1 MSLKNWRRTSD
12 PDTVR
17 YPDDDTASGLYVT
30 PDKDPKPGTDANWDG
45 HMAPAADVIPGPPLR
60 PDPRSLPSALGG
72 AVIHRLPDGPV
83 GTTVRAVARATP
95 ETLTL
100 ARHRAQPRAAYITRL
115 TLTAVFA
122 YLIARQVAGNSGPI
136 LAPLTAL
143 LVVQVS
149 LSHTLRSAA
158 QRVISV
164 LSGVLLAIGLSVLVG
179 FTWWSL
185 GLLIAVA
192 LAVGLV
198 LRLGNDLLEV
208 PISAMLILSSVGS
221 TSAATDRI
229 IETLIGAGAG
239 MVGGLLFAPVRL
251 QPAEEAVDDLS
262 GQLAGLLDQMAS
274 DVDAGADGRTSAERL
289 SRARAL
295 GGEIQRVEE
304 ALNQAEES
312 LRLNPRARM
321 LPQAGIPL
329 RTGLET
335 LEHAAVTVRV
345 IARWMDDASRPGLDS
360 PLRDP
365 DIRGCLAEEIRELAA
380 AVGAIGDHVRAGIAA
395 AVDGGAHSEQVESEL
410 EQRLSRA
417 AEIHD
422 QLADMLRSG
431 PTPGLPDW
439 SLRGELL
446 RLLDRLRNE
455 LQEEHQARAREHWP
469 VRGSARR
476 RRPGWGTRN
485 RRVRRYDRAA

>member
-1 MSLKNWRRTSD
+1 
-12 PDTVR
+12 
-17 YPDDDTASGLYVT
+17 
-30 PDKDPKPGTDANWDG
+30 
-45 HMAPAADVIPGPPLR
+45 
-60 PDPRSLPSALGG
+60 
-72 AVIHRLPDGPV
+72 
-83 GTTVRAVARATP
+83 
-95 ETLTL
+95 
-100 ARHRAQPRAAYITRL
+100 
-115 TLTAVFA
+115 
-122 YLIARQVAGNSGPI
+122 
-136 LAPLTAL
+136 
-143 LVVQVS
+143 
-149 LSHTLRSAA
+149 
-158 QRVISV
+158 
-164 LSGVLLAIGLSVLVG
+164 VLVG

-185 GLLIAVA
+185 GILIAVA
-192 LAVGLV
+192 LLVGLV

-251 QPAEEAVDDLS
+251 QSAEDAVDDLS

-274 DVDAGADGRTSAERL
+274 DVDAGADGRSSAERL

-304 ALNQAEES
+304 ALNQADES
-312 LRLNPRARM
+312 LRLNPRSRM

-395 AVDGGAHSEQVESEL
+395 AVDGAGRSEQVESEL

-417 AEIHD
+417 AEIQD
-422 QLADMLRSG
+422 QLADLLRSG
-431 PTPGLPDW
+431 PAPGLPDW

-446 RLLDRLRNE
+446 RLLDRLLHE
-455 LQEEHQARAREHWP
+455 LQEEHQARARERWP

-476 RRPGWGTRN
+476 RLPGWGPRN
-485 RRVRRYDRAA
+485 RRARHYDRAA

>member
-1 MSLKNWRRTSD
+1 M
-12 PDTVR
+12 
-17 YPDDDTASGLYVT
+17 
-30 PDKDPKPGTDANWDG
+30 
-45 HMAPAADVIPGPPLR
+45 
-60 PDPRSLPSALGG
+60 
-72 AVIHRLPDGPV
+72 PDGPV
-83 GTTVRAVARATP
+83 ATTVRAVVRATP

-100 ARHRAQPRAAYITRL
+100 ARHRAQPRAVYIVRL
-115 TLTAVFA
+115 TLTAIFA
-122 YLIARQVAGNSGPI
+122 YLIARQVAGSAGPI

-164 LSGVLLAIGLSVLVG
+164 VSGVLLAIGLSVLVG

-185 GLLIAVA
+185 GILIAVA

-239 MVGGLLFAPVRL
+239 MVGGLLFAPVQL
-251 QPAEEAVDDLS
+251 QPAEDAVDDLS

-274 DVDAGADGRTSAERL
+274 DVDAGADGRSSAERL

-304 ALNQAEES
+304 ALDQAEES

-345 IARWMDDASRPGLDS
+345 IARWMDDASRPGPDS

-365 DIRGCLAEEIRELAA
+365 DIRGFLAEEIRELAA
-380 AVGAIGDHVRAGIAA
+380 AVGVIGDHVRAGIAA
-395 AVDGGAHSEQVESEL
+395 AVDGAARSEQVESAL

-417 AEIHD
+417 AEIQD
-422 QLADMLRSG
+422 RLADLLRSG

-446 RLLDRLRNE
+446 RLLDRLRHE
-455 LQEEHQARAREHWP
+455 LQDEHQARARESWP

-476 RRPGWGTRN
+476 RRPSWGARN
-485 RRVRRYDRAA
+485 RRARHYDHAA

>member
-1 MSLKNWRRTSD
+1 LKNWRRASD
-12 PDTVR
+12 PDIVP
-17 YPDDDTASGLYVT
+17 YDNAAS
-30 PDKDPKPGTDANWDG
+30 
-45 HMAPAADVIPGPPLR
+45 R
-60 PDPRSLPSALGG
+60 PDVRSLPSALGG
-72 AVIHRLPDGPV
+72 GVVHLRPDGPV
-83 GTTVRAVARATP
+83 ATTVRAVVRATP
-95 ETLTL
+95 DTLTL
-100 ARHRAQPRAAYITRL
+100 ARHRAQPRAVYIARL
-115 TLTAVFA
+115 TLTAIFA
-122 YLIARQVAGNSGPI
+122 YLIARQVAGSAGPI

-149 LSHTLRSAA
+149 LSHTLKSAA
-158 QRVISV
+158 QRVVSV
-164 LSGVLLAIGLSVLVG
+164 VSGVLLAIGLSVLVG

-185 GLLIAVA
+185 GILIAVA
-192 LAVGLV
+192 LTVGIV

-221 TSAATDRI
+221 TAAATDRI

-239 MVGGLLFAPVRL
+239 MLGGLLFAPVRL

-262 GQLAGLLDQMAS
+262 GQLAGLLDQMAD
-274 DVDAGADGRTSAERL
+274 DVDAGADGGSSAERL

-295 GGEIQRVEE
+295 GGEIQRVDE

-321 LPQAGIPL
+321 LSQAGIPL

-345 IARWMDDASRPGLDS
+345 IARWMDDASRPDLDS

-395 AVDGGAHSEQVESEL
+395 AVDGGTHSEQVESEL

-417 AEIHD
+417 AGIQD
-422 QLADMLRSG
+422 RLADMLRSG
-431 PTPGLPDW
+431 PTPGVADW

-446 RLLDRLRNE
+446 RLLDRLRHE
-455 LQEEHQARAREHWP
+455 LQEEHQARARDRWP
-469 VRGSARR
+469 ARGSARR
-476 RRPGWGTRN
+476 RRPGRGPRT

>member
-1 MSLKNWRRTSD
+1 
-12 PDTVR
+12 V
-17 YPDDDTASGLYVT
+17 A
-30 PDKDPKPGTDANWDG
+30 
-45 HMAPAADVIPGPPLR
+45 
-60 PDPRSLPSALGG
+60 
-72 AVIHRLPDGPV
+72 
-83 GTTVRAVARATP
+83 TTVRAVVRATP

-100 ARHRAQPRAAYITRL
+100 ARHRAQPRAVYIVRL
-115 TLTAVFA
+115 TLTAIFA
-122 YLIARQVAGNSGPI
+122 YLIARQVAGSAGPI

-164 LSGVLLAIGLSVLVG
+164 VSGVLLAIGLSVLVG

-185 GLLIAVA
+185 GILIAVA

-239 MVGGLLFAPVRL
+239 MVGGLLFAPVQL
-251 QPAEEAVDDLS
+251 QPAEDAVDDLG

-274 DVDAGADGRTSAERL
+274 DVDAGADGRSSAERL

-304 ALNQAEES
+304 ALDQAEES

-345 IARWMDDASRPGLDS
+345 IARWMDDASRPGPDS

-365 DIRGCLAEEIRELAA
+365 GIRGFLAEEIRELAA
-380 AVGAIGDHVRAGIAA
+380 AVGVIGDHVRAGIAA
-395 AVDGGAHSEQVESEL
+395 AVDGAARSEQVESEL

-417 AEIHD
+417 AEIQD
-422 QLADMLRSG
+422 RLADLLRSG

-446 RLLDRLRNE
+446 RLLDRLRHE
-455 LQEEHQARAREHWP
+455 LQDEHQARARESWP

-476 RRPGWGTRN
+476 RRPSWGTRN
-485 RRVRRYDRAA
+485 RRARQYDHAA

>member
-1 MSLKNWRRTSD
+1 VSVKNWRPASD
-12 PDTVR
+12 ETTL
-17 YPDDDTASGLYVT
+17 PDDDRA
-30 PDKDPKPGTDANWDG
+30 
-45 HMAPAADVIPGPPLR
+45 APAPNDRAAAAPDDDRAAAAEVIPGPPLR
-60 PDPRSLPSALGG
+60 PELRNLPSPLGG
-72 AVIHRLPDGPV
+72 AVADRMADGPV
-83 GTTVRAVARATP
+83 AMTVRAVVRATP
-95 ETLTL
+95 ETLTV
-100 ARHRAQPRAAYITRL
+100 ARHRAQPRAVYIARL
-115 TLTAVFA
+115 TLTAIFA
-122 YLIARQVAGNSGPI
+122 YLIARQVAGSAGPI

-158 QRVISV
+158 QRVTSV
-164 LSGVLLAIGLSVLVG
+164 VSGVLLAIGLSVLVG

-185 GLLIAVA
+185 GILIAVA
-192 LAVGLV
+192 LVVGLV

-221 TSAATDRI
+221 TAAATDRV

-239 MVGGLLFAPVRL
+239 MLGGLLFAPVRL
-251 QPAEEAVDDLS
+251 QSAEDAVEDLS
-262 GQLAGLLDQMAS
+262 GQLAGLLDQMAT

-345 IARWMDDASRPGLDS
+345 IARWMDDASRPDLDS

-380 AVGAIGDHVRAGIAA
+380 AVGVIGDHVRAGIAG
-395 AVDGGAHSEQVESEL
+395 AVDGAAYSEQVESEL
-410 EQRLSRA
+410 EERLSRA
-417 AEIHD
+417 AEIQD
-422 QLADMLRSG
+422 RLAELLRSG
-431 PTPGLPDW
+431 PAPGLPDW

-446 RLLDRLRNE
+446 RLLDRLRHE
-455 LQEEHQARAREHWP
+455 LQDEHQARARERWP

-476 RRPGWGTRN
+476 RLPGWGPRNRPRN

>member
-1 MSLKNWRRTSD
+1 VSLKNWRRASD
-12 PDTVR
+12 TNTVP
-17 YPDDDTASGLYVT
+17 YDAS
-30 PDKDPKPGTDANWDG
+30 
-45 HMAPAADVIPGPPLR
+45 APR
-60 PDPRSLPSALGG
+60 PRLTIS
-72 AVIHRLPDGPV
+72 RLPDGPV
-83 GTTVRAVARATP
+83 GTTVRAVVREMP

-100 ARHRAQPRAAYITRL
+100 ARHRAQPRAVYIARL

-164 LSGVLLAIGLSVLVG
+164 VSGVMLAIGLSVLVG

-185 GLLIAVA
+185 GILIAVA

-198 LRLGNDLLEV
+198 LRLGDDLLEV
-208 PISAMLILSSVGS
+208 PISAMLILSTVGS
-221 TSAATDRI
+221 HAAASGRI
-229 IETLIGAGAG
+229 IETLIGTGAG
-239 MVGGLLFAPVRL
+239 LIGGLLFTPVRL

-262 GQLAGLLDQMAS
+262 GQLARLLAQMAD
-274 DVDAGADGRTSAERL
+274 DVDAGADGGHSAERL
-289 SRARAL
+289 AQARTL

-321 LPQAGIPL
+321 LPKAGIPL

-345 IARWMDDASRPGLDS
+345 IARWMDDASRPDVDS

-365 DIRGCLAEEIRELAA
+365 AIRGCLAEEMRELAA
-380 AVGAIGDHVRAGIAA
+380 AVRAIGDHVRAGIAA
-395 AVDGGAHSEQVESEL
+395 AVDGAARSEQVESEL
-410 EQRLSRA
+410 ERRLSRA
-417 AEIHD
+417 AQIQD
-422 QLADMLRSG
+422 GLADLLRSG

-455 LQEEHQARAREHWP
+455 LQEEHRARVRERWP

-476 RRPGWGTRN
+476 RRPAWGPRT

>member
-1 MSLKNWRRTSD
+1 MSLKNWRRASD
-12 PDTVR
+12 PDTV
-17 YPDDDTASGLYVT
+17 PNDSTAAG
-30 PDKDPKPGTDANWDG
+30 
-45 HMAPAADVIPGPPLR
+45 
-60 PDPRSLPSALGG
+60 PDPRILPSALGG
-72 AVIHRLPDGPV
+72 GVVHLLPDGPV
-83 GTTVRAVARATP
+83 ATTVRAVVRATP

-100 ARHRAQPRAAYITRL
+100 ARHRAQPRAVYIARL
-115 TLTAVFA
+115 TLTAIFA
-122 YLIARQVAGNSGPI
+122 YLIARQVAGSAGPI

-185 GLLIAVA
+185 GILIAVA
-192 LAVGLV
+192 LVVGLV

-251 QPAEEAVDDLS
+251 EPAEDAVDDLS

-274 DVDAGADGRTSAERL
+274 DLDAGADGRSSAERL

-304 ALNQAEES
+304 ALNQADES
-312 LRLNPRARM
+312 LRLNPRSRM

-345 IARWMDDASRPGLDS
+345 IARWMDDASRPGPDS

-395 AVDGGAHSEQVESEL
+395 AVDGAAHSEQVESEL
-410 EQRLSRA
+410 EERLSRA
-417 AEIHD
+417 AEIQD
-422 QLADMLRSG
+422 RLAEMLRSG
-431 PTPGLPDW
+431 PAPGLPDW

-446 RLLDRLRNE
+446 RLLDRLRHE
-455 LQEEHQARAREHWP
+455 LQDEHQARARERWP

-476 RRPGWGTRN
+476 RRGWGPRN